1 MFTSVILLIIT
12 GMPLKFPAF
21 VLSRFLVNL
30 GGGFHNSTIV
40 HRIGAGMLIYFM
52 VHHLFYTVLSRQ
64 GRRDFVLLIPTPKDA
79 RDLVQ
84 NIRHFL
90 GKVPEKPRFGRFSYI
105 EKFDYWAVYW
115 GCVIMIGSGLF
126 LWGESIALKYFP
138 KYILDVA
145 HEMHSDEAML
155 ATLAIVIWHFYNV
168 HFNPDRVPGTLIVI
182 NGAFF
187 VSAYFPRSCVVCHY
201 MDPYYDQW
209 KTSRHANVSCIK
221 CHSFSPVFITVTTLT
236 YWTGLYHP
244 RPRANVP
251 DRLCLS
257 SGCHEGRIEKG
268 EAKLGG
274 ITFDHQEHMTKL
286 KRGEKL
292 RCTSC
297 HYSIVQGEHVAVDT
311 NVCFLCHFKGI
322 SQGQALGGCPGCHG
336 TPTRTVG
343 HRGVTFSPAHDLQ

>member
-1 MFTSVILLIIT
+1 MSVDEKKNSKRETLEQEIEAAVAEETAGLESSEAEKIREKVRASVLEEVERERRIRTAAERRAEERRRREEKRREKHPEEGEMFQRFNRNFRFQHIVMFTSVILLIIT
-12 GMPLKFPAF
+12 GMPIKFPDF
-21 VLSRFLVNL
+21 VLSWFLVNL
-30 GGGFHNSTIV
+30 WGGFHNSTIV

-168 HFNPDRVPGTLIVI
+168 HFNPDRFPGTLMWWHGEISEHEMKEEHPLEYEEMM
-182 NGAFF
+182 AK
-187 VSAYFPRSCVVCHY
+187 RSK
-201 MDPYYDQW
+201 QE
-209 KTSRHANVSCIK
+209 AAE
-221 CHSFSPVFITVTTLT
+221 VTN
-236 YWTGLYHP
+236 
-244 RPRANVP
+244 R
-251 DRLCLS
+251 
-257 SGCHEGRIEKG
+257 
-268 EAKLGG
+268 
-274 ITFDHQEHMTKL
+274 
-286 KRGEKL
+286 
-292 RCTSC
+292 
-297 HYSIVQGEHVAVDT
+297 
-311 NVCFLCHFKGI
+311 
-322 SQGQALGGCPGCHG
+322 
-336 TPTRTVG
+336 
-343 HRGVTFSPAHDLQ
+343 